1 MNFLRFLLLE
11 DSLLDAELAQA
22 VLTEGG
28 INCELIRVE
37 TGADFVAAVETEAF
51 DLILADYALP
61 SFDGISALEIAR
73 NRCSEVPFIFV
84 SAVLGEELA
93 IEALK
98 NGATDYV
105 LKQRL
110 GRLVPS
116 VQRAL
121 REAKERRE
129 RKQVEESLQKSEARY
144 RRIVDTSY
152 EGIWMID
159 SQTQTEYVN
168 QRLSQMLGYAAE
180 EMLGRSIFDFMD
192 QADDMAV
199 EEKLEWLKGEGRDLK
214 EGRLRC
220 KDGSY
225 IWTLISARAI
235 LNEQSEF
242 LGAIAMLTDIT
253 DRKRTESERDRLL
266 QLEQIAR
273 AEAEAANRIKDEFLA
288 VLSHELRSPLNPILG
303 WAKLLQMRKFDEISL
318 QKGLETIERNA
329 KLQAQLIEDLLDVS
343 RILQGKLNLNMIP
356 VDLAST
362 IEAAMETV
370 RLAAEAKT
378 IQIET
383 MLDPSVGKVLGDS
396 ARLQQVFWNLLSN
409 AVKFTGTG
417 GKVNV
422 RLECIDAQ
430 AQITVSDTGKGI
442 HPDFLPHVFDYFCQ
456 GDSTTTRKFGGL
468 GLGLAIA
475 RHLIEMHGGTIW
487 VESLGE
493 DQGASFTVRFPLLK
507 DSATVKDD
515 TNTDSSTAVFTSSP
529 LMGIQVLI
537 VDDNADTRDFFSFVL
552 EQFGAIVIAVASGYE
567 ALQALTQSKPD
578 ILLSDIGMP
587 EMNGYMLMEQVR
599 TQEAAVGRKQIPAI
613 ALTAYAGEINQ
624 QKALKAGFQ
633 QHIVKPV
640 APEELLVAISN
651 LVRCAEKS
659 ELIDTPRDKSTGIL
673 ESKT

>member
-1 MNFLRFLLLE
+1 MNVLRFLLLE

-22 VLTEGG
+22 ILTEGG
-28 INCELIRVE
+28 IDCELIRVE
-37 TGADFVAAVETEAF
+37 TGADFLAALETEVF

-73 NRCSEVPFIFV
+73 NRTPEVPFIFV
-84 SAVLGEELA
+84 SAALGEELA

-129 RKQVEESLQKSEARY
+129 RQQAEESLQKSEAKY

-159 SQTQTEYVN
+159 SEARTEFVN
-168 QRLSQMLGYAAE
+168 QRISQMLGYSAE

-192 QADDMAV
+192 RADDMAAA
-199 EEKLEWLKGEGRDLK
+199 EAKLEWFKGEESDLK

-220 KDGSY
+220 QDGSY
-225 IWTLISARAI
+225 IWTLISATAI
-235 LNEQSEF
+235 LNEQGEC

-266 QLEQIAR
+266 QLEQTAR

-303 WAKLLQMRKFDEISL
+303 WAKLLQSRKFDEASL
-318 QKGLETIERNA
+318 NKALKTIERNA

-343 RILQGKLNLNMIP
+343 RILQGKLSLNTIP
-356 VDLAST
+356 VDLVST

-370 RLAAEAKT
+370 HLAAEAKT
-378 IQIET
+378 IEIET
-383 MLDPSVGKVLGDS
+383 MLDPNVGKVLGDA

-409 AVKFTGTG
+409 AIKFTETE
-417 GKVNV
+417 GKINV
-422 RLECIDAQ
+422 RLQHIDAQ
-430 AQITVSDTGKGI
+430 AQITFSDTGKGI
-442 HPDFLPHVFDYFCQ
+442 DPDFLPHVFDYFRQ
-456 GDSTTTRKFGGL
+456 SDSTTTRRFGGL

-487 VESLGE
+487 AESPGE
-493 DQGASFTVRFPLLK
+493 EQGAIFTVRLPLIK
-507 DSATVKDD
+507 DGATIEDD
-515 TNTDSSTAVFTSSP
+515 TNTDSSTAAFPSSP
-529 LMGIQVLI
+529 LMGLQVLV
-537 VDDNADTRDFFSFVL
+537 VDDNDDTRDFFSFVL
-552 EQFGAIVIAVASGYE
+552 EQFGAIVTAVASGDE

-587 EMNGYMLMEQVR
+587 EMNGYMLMQKVR
-599 TQEAAVGRKQIPAI
+599 TLEAKIGGKQMPAI

-624 QKALKAGFQ
+624 QYALRAGFQ

-640 APEELLVAISN
+640 APEELLMVISN
-651 LVRCAEKS
+651 LVQ
-659 ELIDTPRDKSTGIL
+659 ST
-673 ESKT
+673 

>member
-1 MNFLRFLLLE
+1 MMNVLRFLLLE

-22 VLTEGG
+22 MLTEGG

-37 TGADFVAAVETEAF
+37 TGADFLAALESETF
-51 DLILADYALP
+51 DLILSDYALP

-73 NRCSEVPFIFV
+73 NRTPEVPFIFV
-84 SAVLGEELA
+84 SAALGEELA

-129 RKQVEESLQKSEARY
+129 RQRAEESLQKSEAKY

-159 SQTQTEYVN
+159 SQSRTEFVN
-168 QRLSQMLGYAAE
+168 QRLSEMLGYGAQ

-192 QADDMAV
+192 QGDGIVAQK
-199 EEKLEWLKGEGRDLK
+199 KLQWLKREGSDLK

-235 LNEQSEF
+235 LNEHSEF

-253 DRKRTESERDRLL
+253 DRKRTEEERDRLL
-266 QLEQIAR
+266 QLEQVAR

-303 WAKLLQMRKFDEISL
+303 WAKLLQSRKFDEVAL
-318 QKGLETIERNA
+318 QKALKTIERNA

-343 RILQGKLNLNMIP
+343 RILQGKLNLNMMP
-356 VDLAST
+356 VNLAST
-362 IEAAMETV
+362 IEAAMDTV
-370 RLAAEAKT
+370 HLAAEAKT
-378 IQIET
+378 IQIQT
-383 MLDPSVGKVLGDS
+383 MLDRMGKVLGDS

-409 AVKFTGTG
+409 AVKFTPPE

-442 HPDFLPHVFDYFCQ
+442 HPDFLPHVFDYFRQ

-475 RHLIEMHGGTIW
+475 RHLVEMHGGT
-487 VESLGE
+487 VSAESLGE
-493 DQGASFTVRFPLLK
+493 DKGAIFTVKLPLIK
-507 DSATVKDD
+507 DGTTIKDD
-515 TNTDSSTAVFTSSP
+515 INGDSSTEVPVSSP

-552 EQFGAIVIAVASGYE
+552 EQFGAIVTPVASGDE
-567 ALQALTQSKPD
+567 ALQVLTKSKPD

-587 EMNGYMLMEQVR
+587 EMNGYMLMQEVR
-599 TQEAAVGRKQIPAI
+599 TLEAEVGAKQIPAI

-624 QKALKAGFQ
+624 QQALTAGFQ

-640 APEELLVAISN
+640 APEELLMAISN
-651 LVRCAEKS
+651 LVQ
-659 ELIDTPRDKSTGIL
+659 ST
-673 ESKT
+673 

>member
-1 MNFLRFLLLE
+1 MNILRFLLLE
-11 DSLLDAELAQA
+11 DSLLDAELAEA
-22 VLTEGG
+22 MLTEGG
-28 INCELIRVE
+28 INCELVRVE
-37 TGADFVAAVETEAF
+37 TGADFLAALEAETF

-73 NRCSEVPFIFV
+73 NRTPQIPFIFV
-84 SAVLGEELA
+84 SAALGEELA

-121 REAKERRE
+121 REAKERRK
-129 RKQVEESLQKSEARY
+129 RQQAEELLQKSEAKY

-159 SQTQTEYVN
+159 SQLRTEYVN
-168 QRLSQMLGYAAE
+168 QRLSQMLGYPPE
-180 EMLGRSIFDFMD
+180 EILGRSMFDFID
-192 QADDMAV
+192 QADDIAAQ
-199 EEKLEWLKGEGRDLK
+199 EKLEWLKQEGSDIK
-214 EGRLRC
+214 EARLRC

-235 LNEQSEF
+235 LNEQNEF
-242 LGAIAMLTDIT
+242 LGAIAMLTDIS

-266 QLEQIAR
+266 QLEKLAR

-303 WAKLLQMRKFDEISL
+303 WAKLLQSRKFDETALKKAL
-318 QKGLETIERNA
+318 QTIERNA
-329 KLQAQLIEDLLDVS
+329 KLQAELIEDLLDFS

-356 VDLAST
+356 VNLVST
-362 IEAAMETV
+362 IEAAMDTV
-370 RLAAEAKT
+370 HLAAEAKT

-383 MLDPSVGKVLGDS
+383 MLDLKGKVLGDS

-409 AVKFTGTG
+409 AIKFTEIG
-417 GKVNV
+417 GKINV

-442 HPDFLPHVFDYFCQ
+442 HPDFLPHVFDYFRQ
-456 GDSTTTRKFGGL
+456 GDGTTTRKFGGL

-475 RHLIEMHGGTIW
+475 RHLVEMHGGTVW
-487 VESLGE
+487 AESLGE
-493 DQGASFTVRFPLLK
+493 DKGAIFTVKLPLLK
-507 DSATVKDD
+507 DSAKIKDD
-515 TNTDSSTAVFTSSP
+515 TNPDSSTAVPVSSP

-552 EQFGAIVIAVASGYE
+552 EQFGAIVTTVASGHE
-567 ALQALTQSKPD
+567 ALQVLSQSKPD

-587 EMNGYMLMEQVR
+587 EMNGYMLIQKVR
-599 TQEAAVGRKQIPAI
+599 TLEAEIGGKQIPAI

-624 QKALKAGFQ
+624 QQALKAGFQ
-633 QHIVKPV
+633 QYVLKPV
-640 APEELLVAISN
+640 APEELLMVISN
-651 LVRCAEKS
+651 LVQ
-659 ELIDTPRDKSTGIL
+659 ST
-673 ESKT
+673 

>member
-1 MNFLRFLLLE
+1 MGVLRFLLLE

-22 VLTEGG
+22 TLTEGG
-28 INCELIRVE
+28 IDCELVRVE
-37 TGADFVAAVETEAF
+37 TSADFLAALETKAF

-73 NRCSEVPFIFV
+73 NHCPDVPFIFV
-84 SAVLGEELA
+84 SAALGEELA

-121 REAKERRE
+121 REAQERCE
-129 RKQVEESLQKSEARY
+129 RQRAEDSLQKSEARY

-159 SQTQTEYVN
+159 SQARTEFVN
-168 QRLSQMLGYAAE
+168 QRIFEMLGYTAE
-180 EMLGRSIFDFMD
+180 EMFGRAIFDFMD
-192 QADDMAV
+192 QTDGVIAQQ
-199 EEKLEWLKGEGRDLK
+199 KLEWLKQEGNDLK

-235 LNEQSEF
+235 WSEQGEF

-266 QLEQIAR
+266 QLERTAR

-303 WAKLLQMRKFDEISL
+303 WSKLLQSRKFDETAL
-318 QKGLETIERNA
+318 NKALETIERNA

-343 RILQGKLNLNMIP
+343 RILQGKINLNMTA

-378 IQIET
+378 IQIQT
-383 MLDPSVGKVLGDS
+383 MLDPSVGQVLGDC
-396 ARLQQVFWNLLSN
+396 ARLQQVLWNLLSN
-409 AVKFTGTG
+409 AVKFTPSG
-417 GKVNV
+417 GQVNV
-422 RLECIDAQ
+422 LLECVDAQ
-430 AQITVSDTGKGI
+430 AQITVSDNGKGI
-442 HPDFLPHVFDYFCQ
+442 SPDFLPHVFEYFYQ

-468 GLGLAIA
+468 GLGLALV
-475 RHLIEMHGGTIW
+475 RHLVEMHGGTVW
-487 VESLGE
+487 AQSPGE
-493 DQGASFTVRFPLLK
+493 EQGSIFTVQLPLLK
-507 DSATVKDD
+507 DSAIIKDE
-515 TNTDSSTAVFTSSP
+515 TNTVLTETTASAP
-529 LMGIQVLI
+529 LTGIQILL

-552 EQFGAIVIAVASGYE
+552 EEFGALVTAVASADE
-567 ALQALTQSKPD
+567 ALQALAQSKPD

-587 EMNGYMLMEQVR
+587 EMNGYMLIKEVR
-599 TQEAAVGRKQIPAI
+599 ALEAKEGRQQIPAI
-613 ALTAYAGEINQ
+613 ALTAYASEIDQ
-624 QKALKAGFQ
+624 QETLAAGFQ
-633 QHIVKPV
+633 QHIAKPV
-640 APEELLVAISN
+640 APEELLTAISN
-651 LVRCAEKS
+651 LVKY
-659 ELIDTPRDKSTGIL
+659 TQ
-673 ESKT
+673 

>member
-1 MNFLRFLLLE
+1 MNVLRFLLLE

-37 TGADFVAAVETEAF
+37 TGADFLAALETEAF

-121 REAKERRE
+121 REAKERLE
-129 RKQVEESLQKSEARY
+129 RKQIEESLQKSEARY

-180 EMLGRSIFDFMD
+180 EMLGRSIFDFID

-199 EEKLEWLKGEGRDLK
+199 GDKLEWLKGEGRDLK

-303 WAKLLQMRKFDEISL
+303 WAKLLQMRKFDEILL

-356 VDLAST
+356 VDLVST

-370 RLAAEAKT
+370 HLAAEAKT

-383 MLDPSVGKVLGDS
+383 MLDPTVGKVLGDS

-422 RLECIDAQ
+422 RLECIDTQ

-475 RHLIEMHGGTIW
+475 RHLIEMHGGTVW

-515 TNTDSSTAVFTSSP
+515 TNTDSSTAVFNSSP

-552 EQFGAIVIAVASGYE
+552 EQFGAIVTAVASGYE
-567 ALQALTQSKPD
+567 ALQALAQSKPD

-651 LVRCAEKS
+651 LVRCADKS
-659 ELIDTPRDKSTGIL
+659 ELSNL
-673 ESKT
+673 QF

>member
-1 MNFLRFLLLE
+1 MNVLRFLLLE
-11 DSLLDAELAQA
+11 DSVLDAELAQA
-22 VLTEGG
+22 ILTEGG

-37 TGADFVAAVETEAF
+37 TDADFVAALETETF

-61 SFDGISALEIAR
+61 SFNGILALEIAR
-73 NRCSEVPFIFV
+73 NRTPEVPFIFV

-121 REAKERRE
+121 REAKERRK
-129 RKQVEESLQKSEARY
+129 RQQAEESLQKSEAKY

-159 SQTQTEYVN
+159 SETRTEFVN
-168 QRLSQMLGYAAE
+168 QRISQMLGYPAE
-180 EMLGRSIFDFMD
+180 EILGRSIFDFMD
-192 QADDMAV
+192 LADDIADK
-199 EEKLEWLKGEGRDLK
+199 EKLEWFKGEESDLK

-220 KDGSY
+220 QDGSY
-225 IWTLISARAI
+225 IWTLISTRAI
-235 LNEQSEF
+235 LNEQGEC

-253 DRKRTESERDRLL
+253 DRKRTEEERDRLL
-266 QLEQIAR
+266 QLEQRAR

-303 WAKLLQMRKFDEISL
+303 WAKLLQSRKFDEAAL
-318 QKGLETIERNA
+318 NKALKTIERNA

-343 RILQGKLNLNMIP
+343 RILQGKLSLNMIP
-356 VDLAST
+356 VDLVST

-370 RLAAEAKT
+370 HLAAEAKT

-383 MLDPSVGKVLGDS
+383 KLDPAVGKVLGDP

-409 AVKFTGTG
+409 AVKFTETE
-417 GKVNV
+417 GKVSV
-422 RLECIDAQ
+422 RLERIEAQ

-442 HPDFLPHVFDYFCQ
+442 HPNFLPHVFDYFRQ

-475 RHLIEMHGGTIW
+475 RHLIEMHGGTVW
-487 VESLGE
+487 AESPGE
-493 DQGASFTVRFPLLK
+493 EKGAIFTIRLPLIK
-507 DSATVKDD
+507 DNAKIKDD
-515 TNTDSSTAVFTSSP
+515 TNTDSSTAAFPSSP
-529 LMGIQVLI
+529 LMGLQVLV
-537 VDDNADTRDFFSFVL
+537 VDDNDDSRDFFSFVL
-552 EQFGAIVIAVASGYE
+552 EQFGAIVTAVASGDE

-587 EMNGYMLMEQVR
+587 EMNGYMLIEQVR
-599 TQEAAVGRKQIPAI
+599 TLEAELGGKKIPAI
-613 ALTAYAGEINQ
+613 ALTAYAGELNQ
-624 QKALKAGFQ
+624 QYALKAGFQ

-640 APEELLVAISN
+640 APEELLMAISN
-651 LVRCAEKS
+651 LVQ
-659 ELIDTPRDKSTGIL
+659 ST
-673 ESKT
+673 

>member
-1 MNFLRFLLLE
+1 MNVLRFLLLE
-11 DSLLDAELAQA
+11 DSLLDVELAQA
-22 VLTEGG
+22 ILTEGG

-37 TGADFVAAVETEAF
+37 TGADFLAALETEAF

-73 NRCSEVPFIFV
+73 NRTPEVPFIFV

-121 REAKERRE
+121 REAKERRK
-129 RKQVEESLQKSEARY
+129 RKQAEESLQKSEAKY

-159 SQTQTEYVN
+159 SQTRTEFVN
-168 QRLSQMLGYAAE
+168 QRISQMLGYPVE
-180 EMLGRSIFDFMD
+180 EIIGRSIFDFMD
-192 QADDMAV
+192 LGDDIADR
-199 EEKLEWLKGEGRDLK
+199 EKLEWFKGEGSDLK

-220 KDGSY
+220 QDGLY
-225 IWTLISARAI
+225 IWTLISAKAI
-235 LNEQSEF
+235 LNEQGEC

-266 QLEQIAR
+266 QLEQTAR
-273 AEAEAANRIKDEFLA
+273 VEAEAANRIKDEFLA

-303 WAKLLQMRKFDEISL
+303 WAKLLQSRKFDQESL
-318 QKGLETIERNA
+318 NKALKTIERNA

-343 RILQGKLNLNMIP
+343 RILQGKLSLNTIP
-356 VDLAST
+356 VDLVST

-370 RLAAEAKT
+370 HLAAEAKT
-378 IQIET
+378 IQIEM
-383 MLDPSVGKVLGDS
+383 MLDPSVGKVLGDP

-409 AVKFTGTG
+409 AIKFTETE
-417 GKVNV
+417 GKVSV
-422 RLECIDAQ
+422 QLECINAQ
-430 AQITVSDTGKGI
+430 AQITISDTGKGI
-442 HPDFLPHVFDYFCQ
+442 DPNFLPHVFDYFRQ
-456 GDSTTTRKFGGL
+456 GDSTTTRRFGGL

-475 RHLIEMHGGTIW
+475 RHLIEMHGGTVW
-487 VESLGE
+487 AESPGE
-493 DQGASFTVRFPLLK
+493 EQGAIFTVRLPLIK
-507 DSATVKDD
+507 DNATIKDD
-515 TNTDSSTAVFTSSP
+515 TNTDSSTAVFPSSP
-529 LMGIQVLI
+529 LMGLQVLV
-537 VDDNADTRDFFSFVL
+537 VDDNDDTRDFFSFVL
-552 EQFGAIVIAVASGYE
+552 EQFGAIVTAVASGYE
-567 ALQALTQSKPD
+567 ALQALTESKPD

-587 EMNGYMLMEQVR
+587 EMNGYMLMQQVR
-599 TQEAAVGRKQIPAI
+599 TLEAKIGGKKMPAI

-624 QKALKAGFQ
+624 QYALRAGFQ

-640 APEELLVAISN
+640 APEELLIAISN
-651 LVRCAEKS
+651 LVQ
-659 ELIDTPRDKSTGIL
+659 ST
-673 ESKT
+673 

>member
-1 MNFLRFLLLE
+1 MNVLRFLLLE
-11 DSLLDAELAQA
+11 DSPLDAELAQMI
-22 VLTEGG
+22 LTEAG
-28 INCELIRVE
+28 INCQLIRVE
-37 TGADFVAAVETEAF
+37 TGADFLAALETEVF

-73 NRCSEVPFIFV
+73 NRCPEVPFIFV

-98 NGATDYV
+98 KGATDYV

-121 REAKERRE
+121 REAKERRK
-129 RKQVEESLQKSEARY
+129 RKQAEESLQKSEAKY

-159 SQTQTEYVN
+159 SEARTEYVN
-168 QRLSQMLGYAAE
+168 QRLSQMLGYTAE
-180 EMLGRSIFDFMD
+180 EMLGCSIFDFMD
-192 QADDMAV
+192 RADGIAA
-199 EEKLEWLKGEGRDLK
+199 EEKLEWLKREGSDLK

-235 LNEQSEF
+235 FGEQNEF

-303 WAKLLQMRKFDEISL
+303 WAKLLQSRKFDEAAL
-318 QKGLETIERNA
+318 KKALKTIERNA

-343 RILQGKLNLNMIP
+343 RILQGKLSLNTIP
-356 VDLAST
+356 IDLVST
-362 IEAAMETV
+362 LEAAMETV
-370 RLAAEAKT
+370 HLAAEAKT
-378 IQIET
+378 IEIET
-383 MLDPSVGKVLGDS
+383 MLDPNVGKVLGDP

-409 AVKFTGTG
+409 AIKFTETK

-422 RLECIDAQ
+422 RLQRIDAQ

-442 HPDFLPHVFDYFCQ
+442 DPDFLPHVFDYFRQ
-456 GDSTTTRKFGGL
+456 GDSTTTRRFGGL

-475 RHLIEMHGGTIW
+475 RHLIEMHGGT
-487 VESLGE
+487 VGAQSPGE
-493 DQGASFTVRFPLLK
+493 GKGAIFTVRLPLIK
-507 DSATVKDD
+507 DSTTIKDD
-515 TNTDSSTAVFTSSP
+515 TKTDSSTAAFASSP
-529 LMGIQVLI
+529 LMGLQVLV
-537 VDDNADTRDFFSFVL
+537 VDDNDDTRDFFSFVL
-552 EQFGAIVIAVASGYE
+552 EQFGAIVTAVASGYE
-567 ALQALTQSKPD
+567 ALQVLTQSKPD

-587 EMNGYMLMEQVR
+587 EMNGYMLMQQVR
-599 TQEAAVGRKQIPAI
+599 TLEAKIGGKQMPAI

-624 QKALKAGFQ
+624 QYALRAGFQ

-640 APEELLVAISN
+640 APEELLIAISN
-651 LVRCAEKS
+651 LVQ
-659 ELIDTPRDKSTGIL
+659 ST
-673 ESKT
+673 

>member
-1 MNFLRFLLLE
+1 MMNVLRFLLLE

-22 VLTEGG
+22 MLTEGG

-37 TGADFVAAVETEAF
+37 TGADFLAALESETF
-51 DLILADYALP
+51 DLILSDYALP

-73 NRCSEVPFIFV
+73 NRTPEVPFIFV
-84 SAVLGEELA
+84 SAALGEELA

-129 RKQVEESLQKSEARY
+129 RQRAEESLQKSEAKY

-159 SQTQTEYVN
+159 SQSRTEFVN
-168 QRLSQMLGYAAE
+168 QRLSEMLGYGAQ

-192 QADDMAV
+192 QGDGIVAQK
-199 EEKLEWLKGEGRDLK
+199 KLQWLKREGSDLK

-235 LNEQSEF
+235 LNEHSEF

-253 DRKRTESERDRLL
+253 DRKRTEEERDRLL
-266 QLEQIAR
+266 QLEQVAR

-303 WAKLLQMRKFDEISL
+303 WAKLLQTRKFDEVAL
-318 QKGLETIERNA
+318 QKALETIERNA

-343 RILQGKLNLNMIP
+343 RILQGKLNLNMMP
-356 VDLAST
+356 VNLAST
-362 IEAAMETV
+362 IEAAMDTV
-370 RLAAEAKT
+370 HLAAEAKT
-378 IQIET
+378 IQIQT
-383 MLDPSVGKVLGDS
+383 MLDPMGKVLGDS

-409 AVKFTGTG
+409 AVKFTPLE

-442 HPDFLPHVFDYFCQ
+442 HPDFLPHVFDYFRQ

-475 RHLIEMHGGTIW
+475 RHLVEMHGGT
-487 VESLGE
+487 VSAESLGE
-493 DQGASFTVRFPLLK
+493 DKGAIFTVKLPLIK
-507 DSATVKDD
+507 DGTTIKDD
-515 TNTDSSTAVFTSSP
+515 INGDSSTEVPVSSP

-552 EQFGAIVIAVASGYE
+552 EQFGAIVTPVASGDE
-567 ALQALTQSKPD
+567 ALQVLTKSKPD

-587 EMNGYMLMEQVR
+587 EMNGYMLMQEVR
-599 TQEAAVGRKQIPAI
+599 TLEAEVGAKQIPAI

-624 QKALKAGFQ
+624 QQALTAGFQ

-640 APEELLVAISN
+640 APEELLMAISN
-651 LVRCAEKS
+651 LVQ
-659 ELIDTPRDKSTGIL
+659 ST
-673 ESKT
+673 

>member
-1 MNFLRFLLLE
+1 MNLLRFLLLE
-11 DSLLDAELAQA
+11 DSLLDAELAEA
-22 VLTEGG
+22 MLTEGE

-37 TGADFVAAVETEAF
+37 TGADFLAALEAETF

-73 NRCSEVPFIFV
+73 NRCPQVPFIFV
-84 SAVLGEELA
+84 SAALGEELA

-121 REAKERRE
+121 REAKERRK
-129 RKQVEESLQKSEARY
+129 RQQAEESLQKSEAKY

-159 SQTQTEYVN
+159 SQSRTEFVN
-168 QRLSQMLGYAAE
+168 QRFCEMLGYPAE
-180 EMLGRSIFDFMD
+180 EMLGRSMFNFIDRVDGVAD
-192 QADDMAV
+192 Q
-199 EEKLEWLKGEGRDLK
+199 EKLEWHKQEGSDLK
-214 EGRLRC
+214 EARLRC

-235 LNEQSEF
+235 LNEQNDF

-266 QLEQIAR
+266 LLEQRAR

-288 VLSHELRSPLNPILG
+288 VLSHELRSPLNPIIG
-303 WAKLLQMRKFDEISL
+303 WAKLLQSRKFDEISL
-318 QKGLETIERNA
+318 KKALQTIERNA
-329 KLQAQLIEDLLDVS
+329 KLQAELIEDLLDVS

-356 VDLAST
+356 VNLAST

-370 RLAAEAKT
+370 HLAAEAKT

-383 MLDPSVGKVLGDS
+383 MLDPKGKVLGDS
-396 ARLQQVFWNLLSN
+396 ARLQQVLWNLLSN
-409 AVKFTGTG
+409 AVKFTATG

-430 AQITVSDTGKGI
+430 VQISVSDTGKGI
-442 HPDFLPHVFDYFCQ
+442 HSDFLPHVFDYFRQ
-456 GDSTTTRKFGGL
+456 GDGTTTRKFGGL

-475 RHLIEMHGGTIW
+475 RHLVEMHGGTICA
-487 VESLGE
+487 ESLGE
-493 DQGASFTVRFPLLK
+493 DKGAIFTVRLPLLK
-507 DSATVKDD
+507 EAATIKDD
-515 TNTDSSTAVFTSSP
+515 TNDDSSTAIFAASP
-529 LMGIQVLI
+529 LMGLQVLI

-552 EQFGAIVIAVASGYE
+552 EQFGAIVTAVASGDE

-587 EMNGYMLMEQVR
+587 EMNGYMLIKQVR
-599 TQEAAVGRKQIPAI
+599 TLEAEIGEKQIPAI

-624 QKALKAGFQ
+624 QQALKAGFQ
-633 QHIVKPV
+633 HYIVKPV
-640 APEELLVAISN
+640 APEELLTAISN
-651 LVRCAEKS
+651 LVQ
-659 ELIDTPRDKSTGIL
+659 ST
-673 ESKT
+673 

>member
-1 MNFLRFLLLE
+1 MMNVLRFLLLE
-11 DSLLDAELAQA
+11 DSLLDAELVQA
-22 VLTEGG
+22 ILTEGE

-37 TGADFVAAVETEAF
+37 TGADFLTALETEDF

-61 SFDGISALEIAR
+61 SFDGISALQIAR
-73 NRCSEVPFIFV
+73 NQCPEVPFIFV
-84 SAVLGEELA
+84 SAALGEELA

-129 RKQVEESLQKSEARY
+129 RQQAEELLQKSEARY

-159 SQTQTEYVN
+159 SQSRTEFVN
-168 QRLSQMLGYAAE
+168 QRLSEMLGYPAQ
-180 EMLGRSIFDFMD
+180 EMLGRSMFDFIV
-192 QADDMAV
+192 QADGIVA
-199 EEKLEWLKGEGRDLK
+199 EEILKWLKREGSDLK
-214 EGRLRC
+214 EGQLRC

-235 LNEQSEF
+235 FSEENEF
-242 LGAIAMLTDIT
+242 LGAIAMLTDIS
-253 DRKRTESERDRLL
+253 DRKRTESERDRLF
-266 QLEQIAR
+266 QLEQTAR

-303 WAKLLQMRKFDEISL
+303 WAKLLQSRKFDDTAL
-318 QKGLETIERNA
+318 QKALKTIERNA
-329 KLQAQLIEDLLDVS
+329 KLQAELIEDLLDVS
-343 RILQGKLNLNMIP
+343 RILQGKLNLKMIP
-356 VDLAST
+356 VNLAST

-378 IQIET
+378 IQIEM
-383 MLDPSVGKVLGDS
+383 MLDRKGKVLGDS

-409 AVKFTGTG
+409 AVKFTPIG
-417 GKVNV
+417 GHVNV
-422 RLECIDAQ
+422 QLESIDAE

-442 HPDFLPHVFDYFCQ
+442 HSDFLVHVFDYFRQ

-475 RHLIEMHGGTIW
+475 RHLVEMHGGTISA
-487 VESLGE
+487 ESLGE
-493 DQGASFTVRFPLLK
+493 EQGAIFTIRLPLLK
-507 DSATVKDD
+507 DSAIIEDD
-515 TNTDSSTAVFTSSP
+515 PNADSSTAIFTSSP
-529 LMGIQVLI
+529 LMGVQVLV
-537 VDDNADTRDFFSFVL
+537 VDDNTDSRNFFSFVL
-552 EQFGAIVIAVASGYE
+552 EQFGAIVTAVGSADQ

-587 EMNGYMLMEQVR
+587 EMNGYMLMQQVR
-599 TQEAAVGRKQIPAI
+599 NLEAEVGGKQIPAI

-624 QKALKAGFQ
+624 QQAIRAGFQ

-640 APEELLVAISN
+640 APEELLMAISN
-651 LVRCAEKS
+651 LVRCV
-659 ELIDTPRDKSTGIL
+659 
-673 ESKT
+673 

>member
-1 MNFLRFLLLE
+1 MNVLRFLLLE
-11 DSLLDAELAQA
+11 DSVLDAELAQA
-22 VLTEGG
+22 ILTEGG

-37 TGADFVAAVETEAF
+37 TDADFVAALETETF

-61 SFDGISALEIAR
+61 SFNGILALEIAR
-73 NRCSEVPFIFV
+73 NRTPEVPFIFV

-121 REAKERRE
+121 REAKERRK
-129 RKQVEESLQKSEARY
+129 RKQAEESLQKSEAKY

-159 SQTQTEYVN
+159 SQTRTEFVN
-168 QRLSQMLGYAAE
+168 QRISQMLGYPAE
-180 EMLGRSIFDFMD
+180 EILGRSIFDFMD
-192 QADDMAV
+192 LADDIADK
-199 EEKLEWLKGEGRDLK
+199 EKLEWFKGEESDLK

-220 KDGSY
+220 QDGSY
-225 IWTLISARAI
+225 IWTLISARVI
-235 LNEQSEF
+235 LNQQGEC

-253 DRKRTESERDRLL
+253 DRKRTEEERDRLL
-266 QLEQIAR
+266 QLEQRAR

-303 WAKLLQMRKFDEISL
+303 WAKLLQSRKFDEASL
-318 QKGLETIERNA
+318 NKALKTIERNA

-343 RILQGKLNLNMIP
+343 RILQGKLSLNMIP
-356 VDLAST
+356 VDLVST
-362 IEAAMETV
+362 IEGAMETV
-370 RLAAEAKT
+370 HLAAEAKT

-383 MLDPSVGKVLGDS
+383 KLDPTVGKVLGDP

-409 AVKFTGTG
+409 AVKFTETE
-417 GKVNV
+417 GKVSV
-422 RLECIDAQ
+422 RLERIEAQ

-442 HPDFLPHVFDYFCQ
+442 HPNFLPHVFDYFRQ
-456 GDSTTTRKFGGL
+456 GDSTTTRRFGGL

-475 RHLIEMHGGTIW
+475 RHLIEMHGGTVW
-487 VESLGE
+487 AESPGE
-493 DQGASFTVRFPLLK
+493 EKGAIFTVRLPLIK
-507 DSATVKDD
+507 DNATIKND
-515 TNTDSSTAVFTSSP
+515 TNTDSSTAAFPYSP
-529 LMGIQVLI
+529 LMGLQVLV
-537 VDDNADTRDFFSFVL
+537 VDDNDDSRDFFSFVL
-552 EQFGAIVIAVASGYE
+552 EQFGAIVTAVASGHE

-587 EMNGYMLMEQVR
+587 EMNGYMLIEQVR
-599 TQEAAVGRKQIPAI
+599 TLEAELGRKKIPAI
-613 ALTAYAGEINQ
+613 ALTAYAGELNQ
-624 QKALKAGFQ
+624 QYALKAGFQ

-640 APEELLVAISN
+640 APEELLMAISN
-651 LVRCAEKS
+651 LVQ
-659 ELIDTPRDKSTGIL
+659 ST
-673 ESKT
+673 

>member
-1 MNFLRFLLLE
+1 MMNVLRFLLLE
-11 DSLLDAELAQA
+11 DSPLDAELAQA
-22 VLTEGG
+22 ILTEGG
-28 INCELIRVE
+28 IYCELIRVE
-37 TGADFVAAVETEAF
+37 TGADFLTALETEGF

-61 SFDGISALEIAR
+61 SFDGISALKIAR
-73 NRCSEVPFIFV
+73 NHTPEVPFIFV
-84 SAVLGEELA
+84 SAALGEELA

-121 REAKERRE
+121 REAKERQE
-129 RKQVEESLQKSEARY
+129 RQQAEKLLQKSEAKY

-159 SQTQTEYVN
+159 SQSRTEFVN
-168 QRLSQMLGYAAE
+168 QRFCEMLGYAAE
-180 EMLGRSIFDFMD
+180 EMLGRSMFDFIA
-192 QADDMAV
+192 QADGIA
-199 EEKLEWLKGEGRDLK
+199 EETLKWLKGEGSDLK
-214 EGRLRC
+214 EGQLRC

-225 IWTLISARAI
+225 IWTLISAKTI
-235 LNEQSEF
+235 FSEENEF
-242 LGAIAMLTDIT
+242 LGAIAMLTDIS
-253 DRKRTESERDRLL
+253 DRKRTESERDRLF
-266 QLEQIAR
+266 QLEQTAR

-303 WAKLLQMRKFDEISL
+303 WAKLLQSRKFDDTAL
-318 QKGLETIERNA
+318 QKALETIERNA

-343 RILQGKLNLNMIP
+343 RILQGKLNLKMIP
-356 VDLAST
+356 VNLPST

-378 IQIET
+378 IQIEM
-383 MLDPSVGKVLGDS
+383 MLDRKGKVLGDS

-409 AVKFTGTG
+409 AVKFTPIG
-417 GKVNV
+417 GHVNV
-422 RLECIDAQ
+422 QLECIDAQ

-442 HPDFLPHVFDYFCQ
+442 HPDFLVHVFDYFRQ

-475 RHLIEMHGGTIW
+475 RHLVEMHGGTISA
-487 VESLGE
+487 ESLGE
-493 DQGASFTVRFPLLK
+493 EQGAIFTIKLPLLK
-507 DSATVKDD
+507 DSAIIEDD
-515 TNTDSSTAVFTSSP
+515 PNADSLTATFASSP
-529 LMGIQVLI
+529 LMGLQVLV
-537 VDDNADTRDFFSFVL
+537 VDDNTDSRNFFSFVL
-552 EQFGAIVIAVASGYE
+552 EQFGAIVTAVGSADQ

-587 EMNGYMLMEQVR
+587 EMNGYMLMQQVR
-599 TQEAAVGRKQIPAI
+599 DLEAEVGGKQIPAI

-624 QKALKAGFQ
+624 QQALRAGFQ

-640 APEELLVAISN
+640 APEELLMAISN
-651 LVRCAEKS
+651 LVRCV
-659 ELIDTPRDKSTGIL
+659 
-673 ESKT
+673 

>member
-1 MNFLRFLLLE
+1 MNVLRFLLLE
-11 DSLLDAELAQA
+11 DSLLDAELTLM
-22 VLTEGG
+22 VLTQGG
-28 INCELIRVE
+28 IDCELIRVE
-37 TGADFVAAVETEAF
+37 TGADFLAALETEAF
-51 DLILADYALP
+51 DLVLADYALP

-73 NRCSEVPFIFV
+73 NRFPEVPFIFV
-84 SAVLGEELA
+84 SAALGEELA

-129 RKQVEESLQKSEARY
+129 LKQAEELLQKSEAKY

-159 SQTQTEYVN
+159 SESRTEFVN
-168 QRLSQMLGYAAE
+168 QRIFEMLGYPPE
-180 EMLGRSIFDFMD
+180 EMLGCSIFDFI
-192 QADDMAV
+192 
-199 EEKLEWLKGEGRDLK
+199 EEINGITSEEILAWLKREGSDLK

-220 KDGSY
+220 KDGSD

-235 LNEQSEF
+235 LNEQNEF
-242 LGAIAMLTDIT
+242 LGAIAMLTDIS

-266 QLEQIAR
+266 QLEQVAR

-303 WAKLLQMRKFDEISL
+303 WAKLLQSRKFDETAL
-318 QKGLETIERNA
+318 QKALETIERNA
-329 KLQAQLIEDLLDVS
+329 KLQAELIDDLLDVS
-343 RILQGKLNLNMIP
+343 RILQGKLNLKMASVN
-356 VDLAST
+356 LAST
-362 IEAAMETV
+362 IEAAMDTV
-370 RLAAEAKT
+370 RLAAEAKS
-378 IQIET
+378 IHLEM
-383 MLDPSVGKVLGDS
+383 MLDRQGKVLGDS
-396 ARLQQVFWNLLSN
+396 VRLQQVFWNLLSN
-409 AVKFTGTG
+409 AVKFTPIE
-417 GKVNV
+417 GKVSV
-422 RLECIDAQ
+422 RLECIEAQ
-430 AQITVSDTGKGI
+430 VQITVTDTGKGI
-442 HPDFLPHVFDYFCQ
+442 HPDFLNHVFEYFRQ

-475 RHLIEMHGGTIW
+475 RHLVEMHGGTIGA
-487 VESLGE
+487 ESLGE
-493 DQGASFTVRFPLLK
+493 HEGAIFTVKLPLLK
-507 DSATVKDD
+507 DSATSNNDPK
-515 TNTDSSTAVFTSSP
+515 TNPATAVSADSP
-529 LMGIQVLI
+529 LMGVQVLI

-552 EQFGAIVIAVASGYE
+552 EDLGAIVTTVASGDE

-599 TQEAAVGRKQIPAI
+599 NLEKQLGGKNIPAI
-613 ALTAYAGEINQ
+613 ALTAYAGEMNQ
-624 QKALKAGFQ
+624 QQAIRAGFQ

-640 APEELLVAISN
+640 SPEDLLTAISN
-651 LVRCAEKS
+651 LVMLKS
-659 ELIDTPRDKSTGIL
+659 
-673 ESKT
+673 

>member
-1 MNFLRFLLLE
+1 MSVLRFLLLE
-11 DSLLDAELAQA
+11 DSLLDAELVQA
-22 VLTEGG
+22 MLTEGG
-28 INCELIRVE
+28 IDCELVRVE
-37 TGADFVAAVETEAF
+37 TSADFLAALETKAF

-61 SFDGISALEIAR
+61 SFDGISALQIAR
-73 NRCSEVPFIFV
+73 NRCPDVPFIFV
-84 SAVLGEELA
+84 SAALGEELA

-121 REAKERRE
+121 REAQERRE
-129 RKQVEESLQKSEARY
+129 RQRAEDSLQKSEARY

-159 SQTQTEYVN
+159 SQARTEFVN
-168 QRLSQMLGYAAE
+168 QRISEMLGYTAE
-180 EMLGRSIFDFMD
+180 EMFGRAIFDFMD
-192 QADDMAV
+192 QTDGIVAQQ
-199 EEKLEWLKGEGRDLK
+199 KLEWLKQEGNDLK

-225 IWTLISARAI
+225 IWALISARAI
-235 LNEQSEF
+235 SSEQGEF

-266 QLEQIAR
+266 QLERTAR

-303 WAKLLQMRKFDEISL
+303 WSKLLQSRKFDETAL
-318 QKGLETIERNA
+318 KKALETIERNA

-343 RILQGKLNLNMIP
+343 RILQGKINLNMTA

-378 IQIET
+378 IQIQT
-383 MLDPSVGKVLGDS
+383 MLDPSVGQVLGDC
-396 ARLQQVFWNLLSN
+396 ARLQQVLWNLLSN
-409 AVKFTGTG
+409 AVKFTPSG
-417 GKVNV
+417 GQVNV
-422 RLECIDAQ
+422 LLECVDAQ
-430 AQITVSDTGKGI
+430 AQITVSDNGKGI
-442 HPDFLPHVFDYFCQ
+442 SPDFLPHVFEYFYQ

-468 GLGLAIA
+468 GLGLALV
-475 RHLIEMHGGTIW
+475 RHLVEMHGGTVW
-487 VESLGE
+487 AQSPGE
-493 DQGASFTVRFPLLK
+493 EQGSIFIVQLPLLK
-507 DSATVKDD
+507 DSAIIKDK
-515 TNTDSSTAVFTSSP
+515 TNTVLTTATASSP
-529 LMGIQVLI
+529 LTGIQILL

-552 EQFGAIVIAVASGYE
+552 EEFGALVTAVESADE
-567 ALQALTQSKPD
+567 ALQTLAQSKPD

-587 EMNGYMLMEQVR
+587 EMNGYMLIKEVRAMEIK
-599 TQEAAVGRKQIPAI
+599 EGRQQIPAI
-613 ALTAYAGEINQ
+613 ALTAYASEIDQ
-624 QKALKAGFQ
+624 QDTLAAGFQ
-633 QHIVKPV
+633 QHIAKPV
-640 APEELLVAISN
+640 APEELLTAISN
-651 LVRCAEKS
+651 LVKC
-659 ELIDTPRDKSTGIL
+659 I
-673 ESKT
+673 

>member
-1 MNFLRFLLLE
+1 MNVLRFLLLE
-11 DSLLDAELAQA
+11 DSLLDTELIQM
-22 VLTEGG
+22 VLTQGE
-28 INCELIRVE
+28 IDCELIRVE
-37 TGADFVAAVETEAF
+37 TGADFLAALETEAF

-73 NRCSEVPFIFV
+73 NRSLEVPFIFV
-84 SAVLGEELA
+84 SAALGEELA

-129 RKQVEESLQKSEARY
+129 LKQAEELLQKSEAKY

-159 SQTQTEYVN
+159 SESRTEFVN
-168 QRLSQMLGYAAE
+168 QRIFEMLGYPAE
-180 EMLGRSIFDFMD
+180 EMLGHSIFDFI
-192 QADDMAV
+192 
-199 EEKLEWLKGEGRDLK
+199 EEVNGITTEEILTWLKREGSDLK

-235 LNEQSEF
+235 LNEQNEF
-242 LGAIAMLTDIT
+242 LGAIAMLTDIS

-266 QLEQIAR
+266 QLEQVAR
-273 AEAEAANRIKDEFLA
+273 TEAETANRIKDEFLA

-303 WAKLLQMRKFDEISL
+303 WAKLLQSRKFDETAL
-318 QKGLETIERNA
+318 QKALATIERNA
-329 KLQAQLIEDLLDVS
+329 KLQAELIDDLLDVS
-343 RILQGKLNLNMIP
+343 RILQGKLNLKMASVN
-356 VDLAST
+356 LAST
-362 IEAAMETV
+362 IEAAMDTV
-370 RLAAEAKT
+370 RLAAEAKS
-378 IQIET
+378 IHLEM
-383 MLDPSVGKVLGDS
+383 MLDPQGKVLGDS
-396 ARLQQVFWNLLSN
+396 VRLQQVFWNILSN
-409 AVKFTGTG
+409 AVKFTPVG

-422 RLECIDAQ
+422 QLECIDTQ
-430 AQITVSDTGKGI
+430 VQVTVTDTGKGI
-442 HPDFLPHVFDYFCQ
+442 HPDFLNHLFDYFRQ

-475 RHLIEMHGGTIW
+475 RHLVEMHGGMIEA
-487 VESLGE
+487 ESLGE
-493 DQGASFTVRFPLLK
+493 DKGAIFTVKLPLLK
-507 DSATVKDD
+507 DSAKINDD
-515 TNTDSSTAVFTSSP
+515 TKVKGTTTISAASP
-529 LMGIQVLI
+529 LVGLQVLI
-537 VDDNADTRDFFSFVL
+537 VDDNADTREFFSFVL
-552 EQFGAIVIAVASGYE
+552 EESGAIVTTVASGDE
-567 ALQALTQSKPD
+567 ALQALVQSKPD

-599 TQEAAVGRKQIPAI
+599 TLEAQLGGKKIPAI

-624 QKALKAGFQ
+624 QQAIRAGFQ

-640 APEELLVAISN
+640 SPEELLMAISN
-651 LVRCAEKS
+651 LVRCV
-659 ELIDTPRDKSTGIL
+659 
-673 ESKT
+673 

>member
-1 MNFLRFLLLE
+1 MNVLRFLLLE
-11 DSLLDAELAQA
+11 DSVLDAELAQA
-22 VLTEGG
+22 ILTEGG
-28 INCELIRVE
+28 IDCELIRVE
-37 TGADFVAAVETEAF
+37 TDADFVAALEAETF

-73 NRCSEVPFIFV
+73 NHCPEVPFIFV
-84 SAVLGEELA
+84 SAALGEELA

-121 REAKERRE
+121 REAKERRQ
-129 RKQVEESLQKSEARY
+129 RKQAEESLQKSEAKY

-159 SQTQTEYVN
+159 SEARTEFVN
-168 QRLSQMLGYAAE
+168 QRISQMLGYPAE
-180 EMLGRSIFDFMD
+180 EIIGRSIFDFMD
-192 QADDMAV
+192 RADDIAD
-199 EEKLEWLKGEGRDLK
+199 EEKLEWFKGEGSDLK
-214 EGRLRC
+214 ERRLRC
-220 KDGSY
+220 QDGSY
-225 IWTLISARAI
+225 IWTLISATAI
-235 LNEQSEF
+235 LNEQSEC

-266 QLEQIAR
+266 QLEQRAR

-303 WAKLLQMRKFDEISL
+303 WAKLLQSRKFDEPSL
-318 QKGLETIERNA
+318 QKALKTIERNA

-343 RILQGKLNLNMIP
+343 RILQGKLSLNMIP
-356 VDLAST
+356 VDLVST

-370 RLAAEAKT
+370 HLAAEAKT
-378 IQIET
+378 IAIEM
-383 MLDPSVGKVLGDS
+383 MLNPSVGKVLGDS

-409 AVKFTGTG
+409 AVKFTETE

-442 HPDFLPHVFDYFCQ
+442 HPDFLPYMFDYFRQ
-456 GDSTTTRKFGGL
+456 GDSTTTRRFGGL

-475 RHLIEMHGGTIW
+475 RHLIEMHGGTVW
-487 VESLGE
+487 AESPGE
-493 DQGASFTVRFPLLK
+493 EQGAIFTVRLPLIK
-507 DSATVKDD
+507 DSATIRDD
-515 TNTDSSTAVFTSSP
+515 TNTDSSTAVFASSP
-529 LMGIQVLI
+529 LIGLQVLV

-552 EQFGAIVIAVASGYE
+552 EQFGAIVTAVASGDE
-567 ALQALTQSKPD
+567 ALLALTQSKPD

-587 EMNGYMLMEQVR
+587 EMNGYMLMQQVR
-599 TQEAAVGRKQIPAI
+599 TQEAKVGAKKMPAI

-624 QKALKAGFQ
+624 QQAIRAGFQ

-640 APEELLVAISN
+640 APEELLIAISN
-651 LVRCAEKS
+651 LVRCA
-659 ELIDTPRDKSTGIL
+659 
-673 ESKT
+673 

>member
-1 MNFLRFLLLE
+1 MNVLRFLLLE
-11 DSLLDAELAQA
+11 DSVLDAELAQA
-22 VLTEGG
+22 ILTEGG
-28 INCELIRVE
+28 INYELIRVE
-37 TGADFVAAVETEAF
+37 TDADFVAALETETF

-61 SFDGISALEIAR
+61 SFNGILALEIAR
-73 NRCSEVPFIFV
+73 NRTPEVPFIFV

-121 REAKERRE
+121 REAKERRK
-129 RKQVEESLQKSEARY
+129 RKQAEESLQKSEAKY

-159 SQTQTEYVN
+159 SQTRTEFVN
-168 QRLSQMLGYAAE
+168 QRISQMLGYPAE
-180 EMLGRSIFDFMD
+180 EILGRSIFDFMD
-192 QADDMAV
+192 LADDIADK
-199 EEKLEWLKGEGRDLK
+199 EKLEWFKGEESDLK

-220 KDGSY
+220 QDGSY

-235 LNEQSEF
+235 LNQQGEC

-253 DRKRTESERDRLL
+253 DRKRTEEERDRLL
-266 QLEQIAR
+266 QLEQKAR

-303 WAKLLQMRKFDEISL
+303 WAKLLQSRKFDEASL
-318 QKGLETIERNA
+318 NKALKTIERNA

-343 RILQGKLNLNMIP
+343 RILQGKLSLNMIP
-356 VDLAST
+356 VDLVST

-370 RLAAEAKT
+370 HLAAEAKT

-383 MLDPSVGKVLGDS
+383 MLDPTVGKVLGDP

-409 AVKFTGTG
+409 AVKFTETE
-417 GKVNV
+417 GKVSV
-422 RLECIDAQ
+422 RLERIEAQ

-442 HPDFLPHVFDYFCQ
+442 HPNFLPYVFDYFRQ

-475 RHLIEMHGGTIW
+475 RHLIEMHGGTVW
-487 VESLGE
+487 AESPGE
-493 DQGASFTVRFPLLK
+493 EKGAIFTVRLPLIK
-507 DSATVKDD
+507 DNATIKND
-515 TNTDSSTAVFTSSP
+515 TNTDSSTAAFPYSS
-529 LMGIQVLI
+529 LMGLQVLV
-537 VDDNADTRDFFSFVL
+537 VDDNDDSRNFFSFVL
-552 EQFGAIVIAVASGYE
+552 EQFGAIVTAVASGYE

-587 EMNGYMLMEQVR
+587 EMNGYMLMQQVR
-599 TQEAAVGRKQIPAI
+599 TLEAELGKKKIPAI

-624 QKALKAGFQ
+624 QYALKAGFQ

-640 APEELLVAISN
+640 APEELLMAISN
-651 LVRCAEKS
+651 LVQ
-659 ELIDTPRDKSTGIL
+659 ST
-673 ESKT
+673 

>member
-1 MNFLRFLLLE
+1 MNVLRFLLLE
-11 DSLLDAELAQA
+11 DSVLDAELAQA
-22 VLTEGG
+22 ILTEGG

-37 TGADFVAAVETEAF
+37 TDTDFVAALETETF

-61 SFDGISALEIAR
+61 SFNGILALEIAR
-73 NRCSEVPFIFV
+73 NRTPEVPFIFV

-121 REAKERRE
+121 REAKERRK
-129 RKQVEESLQKSEARY
+129 RKQAEESLQKSEAKY

-159 SQTQTEYVN
+159 SQTRTDFVN
-168 QRLSQMLGYAAE
+168 QRISQMLGYPAE
-180 EMLGRSIFDFMD
+180 EILGRSIFDFMD
-192 QADDMAV
+192 LVDGIADK
-199 EEKLEWLKGEGRDLK
+199 EKLEWFKGEESDLK

-220 KDGSY
+220 QDGSY

-235 LNEQSEF
+235 LNEQGEC

-266 QLEQIAR
+266 QLEQKAR

-303 WAKLLQMRKFDEISL
+303 WAKLLQSRKFDEASL
-318 QKGLETIERNA
+318 NKALKTIERNA

-343 RILQGKLNLNMIP
+343 RILQGKLSLNMIP
-356 VDLAST
+356 VDLVST

-370 RLAAEAKT
+370 HLAAEAKS
-378 IQIET
+378 IHIEM
-383 MLDPSVGKVLGDS
+383 MLDPQGKVLGDS
-396 ARLQQVFWNLLSN
+396 VRLQQVIWNLLSN
-409 AVKFTGTG
+409 AVKFTPIG

-422 RLECIDAQ
+422 RLERIEAQ

-442 HPDFLPHVFDYFCQ
+442 HPNFLPHVFDYFRQ

-475 RHLIEMHGGTIW
+475 RHLIEMHGGTVW
-487 VESLGE
+487 AESPGE
-493 DQGASFTVRFPLLK
+493 EQGAIFTIRLPLIK
-507 DSATVKDD
+507 DNATIKDD
-515 TNTDSSTAVFTSSP
+515 TNTDSSTAAFPYSP
-529 LMGIQVLI
+529 LIGLQVLV
-537 VDDNADTRDFFSFVL
+537 VDDNDDSRNFFSFVL
-552 EQFGAIVIAVASGYE
+552 EQVGAIVTAVASGYE
-567 ALQALTQSKPD
+567 ALQVLTQSKPD

-587 EMNGYMLMEQVR
+587 EMNGYMLMQQVR
-599 TQEAAVGRKQIPAI
+599 TLEAELGRKKMPAI
-613 ALTAYAGEINQ
+613 ALTAYAGELNQ
-624 QKALKAGFQ
+624 QYALRAGFQ

-640 APEELLVAISN
+640 APEELLIAISN
-651 LVRCAEKS
+651 LVQ
-659 ELIDTPRDKSTGIL
+659 ST
-673 ESKT
+673 

>member
-1 MNFLRFLLLE
+1 MNLLRFLLLE
-11 DSLLDAELAQA
+11 DSLLDAELAEA
-22 VLTEGG
+22 MLTQGG

-37 TGADFVAAVETEAF
+37 TGADFLAALEAETF

-73 NRCSEVPFIFV
+73 NLSPEVPFIFV
-84 SAVLGEELA
+84 SAALGEELA

-116 VQRAL
+116 VLRAL

-129 RKQVEESLQKSEARY
+129 LQQAEESLQKSEAKY

-159 SQTQTEYVN
+159 SQLRTEFVN
-168 QRLSQMLGYAAE
+168 QRIFEMLGYPAE
-180 EMLGRSIFDFMD
+180 DMLGRSMFDFIEQVD
-192 QADDMAV
+192 GVTA
-199 EEKLEWLKGEGRDLK
+199 EEILTWLKQEGSELK

-235 LNEQSEF
+235 WNEQNEF
-242 LGAIAMLTDIT
+242 VGAIAMLTDIS

-266 QLEQIAR
+266 QLEQLAR
-273 AEAEAANRIKDEFLA
+273 AESEAANRIKDEFLA

-303 WAKLLQMRKFDEISL
+303 WAKLLQSRKFDQMAL
-318 QKGLETIERNA
+318 QKALETIERNA
-329 KLQAQLIEDLLDVS
+329 KLQAQLIDDLLDVS
-343 RILQGKLNLNMIP
+343 RILQGKLNLKMASVN
-356 VDLAST
+356 LAST

-370 RLAAEAKT
+370 HLAAEAKS
-378 IQIET
+378 IHIEM
-383 MLDPSVGKVLGDS
+383 MLDRQGKVLGDS
-396 ARLQQVFWNLLSN
+396 VRLQQVFWNLLSN
-409 AVKFTGTG
+409 AVKFTPIG

-442 HPDFLPHVFDYFCQ
+442 HPDFLDHVFDYFRQ

-475 RHLIEMHGGTIW
+475 RHLVEMHGGTIW
-487 VESLGE
+487 AESLGE
-493 DQGASFTVRFPLLK
+493 EEGAIFTVKLPLLK
-507 DSATVKDD
+507 DSVTINNDQKA
-515 TNTDSSTAVFTSSP
+515 NPATAVATASP
-529 LMGIQVLI
+529 LMGLQVLI

-552 EQFGAIVIAVASGYE
+552 KDFGAIVTTVASGDE
-567 ALQALTQSKPD
+567 ALQALAQSKPD

-587 EMNGYMLMEQVR
+587 EMNGYMLMQQVR
-599 TQEAAVGRKQIPAI
+599 TLEAEVGAKKIPAI

-624 QKALKAGFQ
+624 QQAIRAGFQ

-640 APEELLVAISN
+640 SPEELLMAISN
-651 LVRCAEKS
+651 LVRCA
-659 ELIDTPRDKSTGIL
+659 
-673 ESKT
+673 

>member
-1 MNFLRFLLLE
+1 MNVLRFLLLE
-11 DSLLDAELAQA
+11 DSLLDTELAQMI
-22 VLTEGG
+22 LTEGG

-37 TGADFVAAVETEAF
+37 TGADFLAALETETF

-73 NRCSEVPFIFV
+73 NHYPEVPFIFV

-121 REAKERRE
+121 REAKERRK
-129 RKQVEESLQKSEARY
+129 RKQAEESLQKSEAKY
-144 RRIVDTSY
+144 RQIVDTSY

-159 SQTQTEYVN
+159 SKTRTEFVN
-168 QRLSQMLGYAAE
+168 QRISQMLGYPAAE
-180 EMLGRSIFDFMD
+180 ILGRSIFDFMV
-192 QADDMAV
+192 ADEIADEA
-199 EEKLEWLKGEGRDLK
+199 KLEWFKGEGSDLK

-220 KDGSY
+220 QDGSY
-225 IWTLISARAI
+225 IWTLISARTI
-235 LNEQSEF
+235 LNEQGEC

-253 DRKRTESERDRLL
+253 DRKRSESERDRLL

-303 WAKLLQMRKFDEISL
+303 WAKLLQSRKFDEA
-318 QKGLETIERNA
+318 GLDKALKTIERNA

-343 RILQGKLNLNMIP
+343 RILQGKLSLNTIP
-356 VDLAST
+356 VDLVST

-370 RLAAEAKT
+370 HLAAEAKT

-383 MLDPSVGKVLGDS
+383 MLDPNVGKVLGDP

-409 AVKFTGTG
+409 AVKFTETK

-422 RLECIDAQ
+422 RLERIDAQ
-430 AQITVSDTGKGI
+430 AQITISDTGKGI
-442 HPDFLPHVFDYFCQ
+442 HPDFLSHVFDYFRQ
-456 GDSTTTRKFGGL
+456 GDSTTTRRFGGL

-475 RHLIEMHGGTIW
+475 RHLIEMHGGTVW
-487 VESLGE
+487 AESPGE
-493 DQGASFTVRFPLLK
+493 EQGAIFTVRLPLIE
-507 DSATVKDD
+507 DSTTSEDD
-515 TNTDSSTAVFTSSP
+515 TNTDSSTAAFSSSP
-529 LMGIQVLI
+529 LMGLQVLV
-537 VDDNADTRDFFSFVL
+537 VDDNDDTRDFFSFVL
-552 EQFGAIVIAVASGYE
+552 EQFGAIVTAVASGDE

-587 EMNGYMLMEQVR
+587 EMNGYMLMQQVR
-599 TQEAAVGRKQIPAI
+599 NLEAKIGAKKMPAI

-624 QKALKAGFQ
+624 QYALKAGFQ

-651 LVRCAEKS
+651 LVQ
-659 ELIDTPRDKSTGIL
+659 ST
-673 ESKT
+673 

>member
-1 MNFLRFLLLE
+1 MMNILRFLLLE
-11 DSLLDAELAQA
+11 DSVLDAELTQA
-22 VLTEGG
+22 ILTEGG
-28 INCELIRVE
+28 IDCQLIRVE
-37 TGADFVAAVETEAF
+37 TGADFLAALETETF

-73 NRCSEVPFIFV
+73 NRTPEIPFIFV
-84 SAVLGEELA
+84 SAALGEELA

-121 REAKERRE
+121 REAQERRE
-129 RKQVEESLQKSEARY
+129 RKQVEKSLQESEAKY

-159 SQTQTEYVN
+159 SEARTEFVN
-168 QRLSQMLGYAAE
+168 QRISQMLGYPAAE
-180 EMLGRSIFDFMD
+180 ILGRSIFDFMD
-192 QADDMAV
+192 RADDDTAD
-199 EEKLEWLKGEGRDLK
+199 EAKLKWFKGEESDLK

-220 KDGSY
+220 QDGSY
-225 IWTLISARAI
+225 IWTLISARTI
-235 LNEQSEF
+235 LNEQGEC

-266 QLEQIAR
+266 QLEQTAR

-303 WAKLLQMRKFDEISL
+303 WARLLQSRKFDEASL
-318 QKGLETIERNA
+318 NKALKTIERNA

-343 RILQGKLNLNMIP
+343 RILQGKLSLNTIP
-356 VDLAST
+356 VDLVST

-370 RLAAEAKT
+370 HLAAEAKT
-378 IQIET
+378 IEIET
-383 MLDPSVGKVLGDS
+383 MIEPNVGKVLGDS

-409 AVKFTGTG
+409 AVKFTEAK
-417 GKVNV
+417 GKVSV
-422 RLECIDAQ
+422 RLQRIDAQ

-442 HPDFLPHVFDYFCQ
+442 HPDFLPYVFDYFRQ
-456 GDSTTTRKFGGL
+456 GDSTTTRRFGGL

-475 RHLIEMHGGTIW
+475 RHLIEMHGGT
-487 VESLGE
+487 VGAKSPGE
-493 DQGASFTVRFPLLK
+493 DKGAIFTVRLPLIK
-507 DSATVKDD
+507 DGATIEDD
-515 TNTDSSTAVFTSSP
+515 TKTDSSTATFTSSP
-529 LMGIQVLI
+529 LMGLQVLV
-537 VDDNADTRDFFSFVL
+537 VDDNDDTRDFFSIVL
-552 EQFGAIVIAVASGYE
+552 QQFGAIVTAVASGYE

-587 EMNGYMLMEQVR
+587 EMNGYMLMQQVR
-599 TQEAAVGRKQIPAI
+599 TLEAKIGGKKMPAI

-624 QKALKAGFQ
+624 QYALRAGFQ

-640 APEELLVAISN
+640 APEELLMAISN
-651 LVRCAEKS
+651 LVQ
-659 ELIDTPRDKSTGIL
+659 ST
-673 ESKT
+673 

>member
-1 MNFLRFLLLE
+1 MMNVLRFLLLE
-11 DSLLDAELAQA
+11 DSLLDAELTQA
-22 VLTEGG
+22 ILTEGG

-37 TGADFVAAVETEAF
+37 TDADFLTALETETF
-51 DLILADYALP
+51 DLILADHALP
-61 SFDGISALEIAR
+61 SFDGISALQIAR
-73 NRCSEVPFIFV
+73 NHTPEVPFIFV
-84 SAVLGEELA
+84 SAALGEELA

-129 RKQVEESLQKSEARY
+129 RQQAEELLQKSEAKY

-159 SQTQTEYVN
+159 SQSRTEFVN
-168 QRLSQMLGYAAE
+168 QRFCEMLGYAAE
-180 EMLGRSIFDFMD
+180 EMLGRSMFDFIA
-192 QADDMAV
+192 QADGIA
-199 EEKLEWLKGEGRDLK
+199 EETLKWLKREESDLK
-214 EGRLRC
+214 EGQLRC

-235 LNEQSEF
+235 FSEQNEF
-242 LGAIAMLTDIT
+242 LGAIAMLTDIS
-253 DRKRTESERDRLL
+253 DRKHTESERDRLF
-266 QLEQIAR
+266 QLEQTAR

-303 WAKLLQMRKFDEISL
+303 WAKLLQSRKFDDIAL
-318 QKGLETIERNA
+318 QKALETIERNA
-329 KLQAQLIEDLLDVS
+329 KLQAELIEDLLDVS
-343 RILQGKLNLNMIP
+343 RILQGKLNLKMIP
-356 VDLAST
+356 VNLAST
-362 IEAAMETV
+362 IQAAMETV

-378 IQIET
+378 IQIEM
-383 MLDPSVGKVLGDS
+383 MLDPKGKVLGDS

-409 AVKFTGTG
+409 AVKFTPIG

-422 RLECIDAQ
+422 QLECIDAQ

-442 HPDFLPHVFDYFCQ
+442 HSDFLLHVFDYFRQ

-475 RHLIEMHGGTIW
+475 RHLVEMHGGTISA
-487 VESLGE
+487 ESLGE
-493 DQGASFTVRFPLLK
+493 EQGAIFTIKLPLLK
-507 DSATVKDD
+507 DSVTIEDD
-515 TNTDSSTAVFTSSP
+515 PNADSSTAIFASSP
-529 LMGIQVLI
+529 LMGVQVLV
-537 VDDNADTRDFFSFVL
+537 VDDNTDSRNFFSFVL
-552 EQFGAIVIAVASGYE
+552 EEFGAIVTAVGSADQ
-567 ALQALTQSKPD
+567 ALQALAQSKPD

-587 EMNGYMLMEQVR
+587 EMNGYMLIQQVR
-599 TQEAAVGRKQIPAI
+599 NLEAEVGGKQIPAI

-624 QKALKAGFQ
+624 QQALKAGFQ

-640 APEELLVAISN
+640 APEELLMAISN
-651 LVRCAEKS
+651 LVRCV
-659 ELIDTPRDKSTGIL
+659 
-673 ESKT
+673 

>member
-1 MNFLRFLLLE
+1 MNVLRFLLLE
-11 DSLLDAELAQA
+11 DSLLDTELAEA
-22 VLTEGG
+22 ILIEGG
-28 INCELIRVE
+28 INCQLIRVE
-37 TGADFVAAVETEAF
+37 TGADFVAALETETF

-73 NRCSEVPFIFV
+73 NRTPEVPFIFV

-121 REAKERRE
+121 QEAKERRK
-129 RKQVEESLQKSEARY
+129 RKQAEESLQKSEAKY

-159 SQTQTEYVN
+159 SEARTEFVN
-168 QRLSQMLGYAAE
+168 QRISQMLGYPAE
-180 EMLGRSIFDFMD
+180 EILGRSIFDFMD
-192 QADDMAV
+192 RVDNA
-199 EEKLEWLKGEGRDLK
+199 EEKLEWFQGEGSDLK
-214 EGRLRC
+214 ERRLRC
-220 KDGSY
+220 EDGSY
-225 IWTLISARAI
+225 IWTLISARVI
-235 LNEQSEF
+235 LNEQSEC

-266 QLEQIAR
+266 QLEQRAR

-303 WAKLLQMRKFDEISL
+303 WAKLLQTRKFDEPSL
-318 QKGLETIERNA
+318 NKALKTIERNA

-343 RILQGKLNLNMIP
+343 RILQGKLSLNMIP
-356 VDLAST
+356 VDLVST

-370 RLAAEAKT
+370 HLAAEAKT
-378 IQIET
+378 IEIET
-383 MLDPSVGKVLGDS
+383 MLNPSVGKVLGDP

-409 AVKFTGTG
+409 AVKFTETE

-430 AQITVSDTGKGI
+430 AQISVSDTGKGI
-442 HPDFLPHVFDYFCQ
+442 HPDFLPYMFDYFRQ
-456 GDSTTTRKFGGL
+456 GDSTTTRRFGGL

-475 RHLIEMHGGTIW
+475 RHLIEMHGGTVW
-487 VESLGE
+487 AESPGE
-493 DQGASFTVRFPLLK
+493 EQGAIFTVRLPLIK
-507 DSATVKDD
+507 DSATIRDD
-515 TNTDSSTAVFTSSP
+515 TNTDSATAPFPPSP
-529 LMGIQVLI
+529 LMGLQVLI
-537 VDDNADTRDFFSFVL
+537 VDDNDDTRDFFSFVL
-552 EQFGAIVIAVASGYE
+552 EQFGAIVTAVASGYE

-587 EMNGYMLMEQVR
+587 EMNGYMLMQQVR
-599 TQEAAVGRKQIPAI
+599 TLEAKIGTKKIPAI

-624 QKALKAGFQ
+624 QYALRAGFQ

-640 APEELLVAISN
+640 APEELLTAISN
-651 LVRCAEKS
+651 LVQ
-659 ELIDTPRDKSTGIL
+659 ST
-673 ESKT
+673 

>member
-1 MNFLRFLLLE
+1 MSVLRFLLLE
-11 DSLLDAELAQA
+11 DSPLDAELTEAM
-22 VLTEGG
+22 LTEGE
-28 INCELIRVE
+28 INCDLIRVE
-37 TGADFVAAVETEAF
+37 TGADFLAALEAETF

-73 NRCSEVPFIFV
+73 NHCPEVPFIFV
-84 SAVLGEELA
+84 SAALGEELA

-121 REAKERRE
+121 REAKERRQ
-129 RKQVEESLQKSEARY
+129 RKRAEESLQKSEARY

-159 SQTQTEYVN
+159 QETQTEYVN
-168 QRLSQMLGYAAE
+168 QRLSQMLGYTAE
-180 EMLGRSIFDFMD
+180 EMLGRSLFDFMV
-192 QADDMAV
+192 QADGIAP
-199 EEKLEWLKGEGRDLK
+199 EAKLEWFKGEGSDLK
-214 EGRLRC
+214 ESQLCC

-225 IWTLISARAI
+225 IWTLISTRAI
-235 LNEQSEF
+235 FGEQNEF

-253 DRKRTESERDRLL
+253 DRKRTESERDRLF
-266 QLEQIAR
+266 QLEQAAR

-303 WAKLLQMRKFDEISL
+303 WAKLLQSRKFDDISL
-318 QKGLETIERNA
+318 KKALETIERNA

-343 RILQGKLNLNMIP
+343 RILQGKLNLKMMP
-356 VDLAST
+356 VNLAST
-362 IEAAMETV
+362 IEAAMDTV

-378 IQIET
+378 IQIQT
-383 MLDPSVGKVLGDS
+383 MLDPMGKVLGDS
-396 ARLQQVFWNLLSN
+396 VRLQQVLWNLLSN
-409 AVKFTGTG
+409 AVKFTSAG
-417 GKVNV
+417 GQVNV

-442 HPDFLPHVFDYFCQ
+442 HPNFLPHVFDYFRQ

-475 RHLIEMHGGTIW
+475 RHLIEMHGGT
-487 VESLGE
+487 VSAESLGE
-493 DQGASFTVRFPLLK
+493 DKGAIFTLKLPLLK
-507 DSATVKDD
+507 DDATIKDD
-515 TNTDSSTAVFTSSP
+515 TNADSSSGVFASSP
-529 LMGIQVLI
+529 LRGLQILL
-537 VDDNADTRDFFSFVL
+537 VDDNTDTRDFFSFVL
-552 EQFGAIVIAVASGYE
+552 EQFGAIVTAVTSGEE
-567 ALQALTQSKPD
+567 ALQVLIESKPD

-587 EMNGYMLMEQVR
+587 EMNGYMLIQEVR
-599 TQEAAVGRKQIPAI
+599 TLEAQIGRKQIPAI

-624 QKALKAGFQ
+624 QQALKAGFQ

-640 APEELLVAISN
+640 APEELLMAISN
-651 LVRCAEKS
+651 LV
-659 ELIDTPRDKSTGIL
+659 
-673 ESKT
+673 ESA

>member
-1 MNFLRFLLLE
+1 MSVLRFLLLE
-11 DSLLDAELAQA
+11 DSLLDAELTQA
-22 VLTEGG
+22 MLAEGG
-28 INCELIRVE
+28 IDCELVRVE
-37 TGADFVAAVETEAF
+37 SGAEFLTAISTEAF

-73 NRCSEVPFIFV
+73 NQCPEIPFIFV

-121 REAKERRE
+121 REAKERRD
-129 RKQVEESLQKSEARY
+129 RQLVEESLQKSEARY

-152 EGIWMID
+152 EGIWTID
-159 SQTQTEYVN
+159 SQGRTEFVN
-168 QRLSQMLGYAAE
+168 QRMSQMLGYAAE
-180 EMLGRSIFDFMD
+180 EMLGRFIFDFID
-192 QADDMAV
+192 VVDGIDTA
-199 EEKLEWLKGEGRDLK
+199 EKLQWFKKQDSDLK
-214 EGRLRC
+214 EGRWRC

-235 LNEQSEF
+235 FNEQHEF

-253 DRKRTESERDRLL
+253 DRKRTEEERDRLL
-266 QLEQIAR
+266 QREKLAR

-303 WAKLLQMRKFDEISL
+303 WAKLLQSRKFNETAL
-318 QKGLETIERNA
+318 KKALETIERNA

-343 RILQGKLNLNMIP
+343 RILQGKLNLNMAS

-378 IQIET
+378 IHIET
-383 MLDPSVGKVLGDS
+383 MLDSRVGKVLGDS
-396 ARLQQVFWNLLSN
+396 ARLQQIVWNLLSN
-409 AVKFTGTG
+409 AVKFTATG
-417 GKVNV
+417 GQVNV
-422 RLECIDAQ
+422 QLECIDAD

-442 HPDFLPHVFDYFCQ
+442 KSDFLPHVFDYFCQ
-456 GDSTTTRKFGGL
+456 GDNTTTRKFGGL

-475 RHLIEMHGGTIW
+475 RHLVEMHGGTIW
-487 VESLGE
+487 VQSPGE
-493 DQGASFTVRFPLLK
+493 NQGATFTVRLPLIK
-507 DSATVKDD
+507 DSALIKDD
-515 TNTDSSTAVFTSSP
+515 TNPNSAIAASGFSP
-529 LMGIQVLI
+529 LMGVEVLI
-537 VDDNADTRDFFSFVL
+537 VDDNADSLDFFRFVL
-552 EQFGAIVIAVASGYE
+552 EEFGATVIAAESAGE
-567 ALQALTQSKPD
+567 ALQTLAQSKPD

-587 EMNGYMLMEQVR
+587 EMNGYMLIEQIR
-599 TQEAAVGRKQIPAI
+599 AFEAQAGREKIPAI
-613 ALTAYAGEINQ
+613 ALTAYAGEIDQ
-624 QKALKAGFQ
+624 QQAFKAGFQ

-640 APEELLVAISN
+640 APEELLIAIS
-651 LVRCAEKS
+651 S
-659 ELIDTPRDKSTGIL
+659 LIKH
-673 ESKT
+673 K

>member
-11 DSLLDAELAQA
+11 DSLLDAELVQ
-22 VLTEGG
+22 VILTEGG

-37 TGADFVAAVETEAF
+37 TGADFLAALEKETF

-73 NRCSEVPFIFV
+73 NRSPEIPFIFV
-84 SAVLGEELA
+84 SAALGEELA

-129 RKQVEESLQKSEARY
+129 RQQAEESLQKSEAKY

-159 SQTQTEYVN
+159 SQSQTEFVN
-168 QRLSQMLGYAAE
+168 QRLCEMLGYPAE
-180 EMLGRSIFDFMD
+180 EILGRSMFDFIEQID
-192 QADDMAV
+192 GVAAQEKV
-199 EEKLEWLKGEGRDLK
+199 EWHKREGSDLK

-225 IWTLISARAI
+225 IWALISAKAI
-235 LNEQSEF
+235 FSEQNEF
-242 LGAIAMLTDIT
+242 LGAIAMLTDIS

-266 QLEQIAR
+266 QLEQRAR
-273 AEAEAANRIKDEFLA
+273 EEAEAANRIKDEFLA

-303 WAKLLQMRKFDEISL
+303 WAKLLQSRKFDDISL
-318 QKGLETIERNA
+318 KKALETIERNA

-356 VDLAST
+356 VNLAST

-383 MLDPSVGKVLGDS
+383 TLDLKGKVLGDS

-409 AVKFTGTG
+409 AVKFTSAG

-422 RLECIDAQ
+422 QLECIDAHV
-430 AQITVSDTGKGI
+430 QITVSDTGKGI
-442 HPDFLPHVFDYFCQ
+442 HPDFLPHVFDYFRQ
-456 GDSTTTRKFGGL
+456 GDGTTTRKFGGL

-475 RHLIEMHGGTIW
+475 RHLVEMHGGTVW
-487 VESLGE
+487 GQSLGE
-493 DQGASFTVRFPLLK
+493 DQGAIFTVRLPLLK
-507 DSATVKDD
+507 ESVTIDD
-515 TNTDSSTAVFTSSP
+515 DPNADSSTAVFASSP
-529 LMGIQVLI
+529 LMGIQILI

-552 EQFGAIVIAVASGYE
+552 EQFGAIVTAVASGDE

-587 EMNGYMLMEQVR
+587 EMNGYMLIKQVR
-599 TQEAAVGRKQIPAI
+599 ALEAEAGGKKIPAI

-624 QKALKAGFQ
+624 QQALQAGFQ

-640 APEELLVAISN
+640 APEELLMAISN
-651 LVRCAEKS
+651 LVTCA
-659 ELIDTPRDKSTGIL
+659 
-673 ESKT
+673 

>member
-1 MNFLRFLLLE
+1 MMNVLRFLLLE
-11 DSLLDAELAQA
+11 DSPLDAELAQA
-22 VLTEGG
+22 ILTEGE
-28 INCELIRVE
+28 INCQLIRVE
-37 TGADFVAAVETEAF
+37 TGADFLTALETEDF

-61 SFDGISALEIAR
+61 SFDGISALQIAR
-73 NRCSEVPFIFV
+73 NQCPEVPFIFV
-84 SAVLGEELA
+84 SAALGEELA

-129 RKQVEESLQKSEARY
+129 RQQAEELLQKSEARY

-159 SQTQTEYVN
+159 SQSRTEFVN
-168 QRLSQMLGYAAE
+168 QRLSEMLGYPAQ
-180 EMLGRSIFDFMD
+180 EMLGRSMFDFMD
-192 QADDMAV
+192 QADGIV
-199 EEKLEWLKGEGRDLK
+199 GEEILKWLKREGSDLK
-214 EGRLRC
+214 EGQLRC

-235 LNEQSEF
+235 FSEENEF
-242 LGAIAMLTDIT
+242 LGAIAMLTDIS
-253 DRKRTESERDRLL
+253 DRKRTESERDRLF
-266 QLEQIAR
+266 QLEQTAR

-303 WAKLLQMRKFDEISL
+303 WAKLLQSRKFDDTAL
-318 QKGLETIERNA
+318 QKALETIERNA
-329 KLQAQLIEDLLDVS
+329 KLQAELIEDLLDVS
-343 RILQGKLNLNMIP
+343 RILQGKLNLKMIP
-356 VDLAST
+356 VNLAST

-378 IQIET
+378 IQIEM
-383 MLDPSVGKVLGDS
+383 MLDRKGKVLGDS

-409 AVKFTGTG
+409 AVKFTPIG
-417 GKVNV
+417 GHVNV
-422 RLECIDAQ
+422 QLECIDAQ

-442 HPDFLPHVFDYFCQ
+442 HPDFLVHVFDYFRQ

-475 RHLIEMHGGTIW
+475 RHLVEMHGGTISA
-487 VESLGE
+487 ESLGE
-493 DQGASFTVRFPLLK
+493 EQGAIFTIRLPLLK
-507 DSATVKDD
+507 DSAIIEDD
-515 TNTDSSTAVFTSSP
+515 PNADSSTAIFTSSP
-529 LMGIQVLI
+529 LMGVQVLV
-537 VDDNADTRDFFSFVL
+537 VDDNTDSRNFFSFVL
-552 EQFGAIVIAVASGYE
+552 EQFGAIVTAVGSADQ

-587 EMNGYMLMEQVR
+587 EMNGYMLMQEVR
-599 TQEAAVGRKQIPAI
+599 TLEAEVGGKQIPAI

-624 QKALKAGFQ
+624 QQALRAGFQ

-640 APEELLVAISN
+640 APEELLMAISN
-651 LVRCAEKS
+651 LVRCV
-659 ELIDTPRDKSTGIL
+659 
-673 ESKT
+673 

>member
-1 MNFLRFLLLE
+1 MMNVLRFLLLE
-11 DSLLDAELAQA
+11 DSPLDAELAEA
-22 VLTEGG
+22 ILTEGG

-37 TGADFVAAVETEAF
+37 TGADFLTALETETF

-61 SFDGISALEIAR
+61 SFDGISALKIAR
-73 NRCSEVPFIFV
+73 NHTPEVPFIFV
-84 SAVLGEELA
+84 SAALGEELA

-121 REAKERRE
+121 QEAKERRE
-129 RKQVEESLQKSEARY
+129 RQQAEESLQKSEARY

-159 SQTQTEYVN
+159 SQSRTEFVN
-168 QRLSQMLGYAAE
+168 QRFSEMLGYPAQ
-180 EMLGRSIFDFMD
+180 EMLGRSMFDFMA
-192 QADDMAV
+192 QADGIVA
-199 EEKLEWLKGEGRDLK
+199 EEILKWLKGEESDLK
-214 EGRLRC
+214 EGQLRC

-225 IWTLISARAI
+225 IWTLISTRAI
-235 LNEQSEF
+235 FGEQNEF
-242 LGAIAMLTDIT
+242 LGAIAMLTDIS

-266 QLEQIAR
+266 QLEQTAR

-303 WAKLLQMRKFDEISL
+303 WAKLLQSRKFDDTAL
-318 QKGLETIERNA
+318 QKALETIERNA
-329 KLQAQLIEDLLDVS
+329 KLQAELIDDLLDVS
-343 RILQGKLNLNMIP
+343 RILQGKLNLKMIP
-356 VDLAST
+356 VNLAST

-383 MLDPSVGKVLGDS
+383 MLDPQGKVLGDS

-409 AVKFTGTG
+409 AVKFTPIG

-422 RLECIDAQ
+422 QLECIDAQ
-430 AQITVSDTGKGI
+430 VQITVSDTGKGI
-442 HPDFLPHVFDYFCQ
+442 HPDFLLYVFDYFRQ

-475 RHLIEMHGGTIW
+475 RHLIEMHGGTIS

-493 DQGASFTVRFPLLK
+493 EQGAIFTVRLPLLK
-507 DSATVKDD
+507 DSATIDD
-515 TNTDSSTAVFTSSP
+515 DPNADSSTAVFASSP
-529 LMGIQVLI
+529 LMGLQVLI
-537 VDDNADTRDFFSFVL
+537 VDDNTDSRNFFSFVL
-552 EQFGAIVIAVASGYE
+552 EQFGALVTAVGSADE
-567 ALQALTQSKPD
+567 ALQALIQSKPD

-587 EMNGYMLMEQVR
+587 EMNGYMLMQEVR
-599 TQEAAVGRKQIPAI
+599 ALEAKVGGKQIPAI

-624 QKALKAGFQ
+624 QQALRAGFQ

-640 APEELLVAISN
+640 APEELLMAISN
-651 LVRCAEKS
+651 LVRCV
-659 ELIDTPRDKSTGIL
+659 
-673 ESKT
+673 

>member
-1 MNFLRFLLLE
+1 MMNVLRFLLLE
-11 DSLLDAELAQA
+11 DSPLDAELAQA
-22 VLTEGG
+22 ILTEGG
-28 INCELIRVE
+28 INCKLIRVE
-37 TGADFVAAVETEAF
+37 TGADFLTALETETF

-61 SFDGISALEIAR
+61 SFDGISALQIAR
-73 NRCSEVPFIFV
+73 NHTPEVPFIFV
-84 SAVLGEELA
+84 SAALGEELA

-121 REAKERRE
+121 RSTKERRE
-129 RKQVEESLQKSEARY
+129 RQQAEKLLQKSEAKY

-159 SQTQTEYVN
+159 SQSRTEFVN
-168 QRLSQMLGYAAE
+168 QRFCEMLGYAAE
-180 EMLGRSIFDFMD
+180 EMLGRSMFDFIA
-192 QADDMAV
+192 QADGIA
-199 EEKLEWLKGEGRDLK
+199 EETLKWLKREESDLK
-214 EGRLRC
+214 EGQLRC

-235 LNEQSEF
+235 FSEQNEF
-242 LGAIAMLTDIT
+242 LGAIAMLTDIS
-253 DRKRTESERDRLL
+253 DRKRTESERDRLF
-266 QLEQIAR
+266 QLEQTAR

-303 WAKLLQMRKFDEISL
+303 WAKLLQSRKFDETAL
-318 QKGLETIERNA
+318 KKALETIERNA
-329 KLQAQLIEDLLDVS
+329 KLQAELIEDLLDVS
-343 RILQGKLNLNMIP
+343 RILQGKLNLKMIP
-356 VDLAST
+356 VNLPST
-362 IEAAMETV
+362 IQAAMETV

-383 MLDPSVGKVLGDS
+383 MLDPKGKVLGDS

-409 AVKFTGTG
+409 AVKFTPIG

-422 RLECIDAQ
+422 QLECIDAQ

-442 HPDFLPHVFDYFCQ
+442 HSDFLLYVFDYFRQ

-475 RHLIEMHGGTIW
+475 RHLVEMHGGTISA
-487 VESLGE
+487 ESLGE
-493 DQGASFTVRFPLLK
+493 EQGAIFTIKLPLLK
-507 DSATVKDD
+507 DSVAIEDD
-515 TNTDSSTAVFTSSP
+515 PNADSSTTIFASSP
-529 LMGIQVLI
+529 LMGVQVLV
-537 VDDNADTRDFFSFVL
+537 VDDNTDSRNFFSFVL
-552 EQFGAIVIAVASGYE
+552 EEFGAIVTAVGSADQ
-567 ALQALTQSKPD
+567 ALQALAQSKPD

-587 EMNGYMLMEQVR
+587 EMNGYMLMQQVR
-599 TQEAAVGRKQIPAI
+599 NLEAEVGGKQIPAI

-624 QKALKAGFQ
+624 QQALKAGFQ

-640 APEELLVAISN
+640 APEELLMAISN
-651 LVRCAEKS
+651 LVRCV
-659 ELIDTPRDKSTGIL
+659 
-673 ESKT
+673 

>member
-1 MNFLRFLLLE
+1 MNVLRFLLLE
-11 DSLLDAELAQA
+11 DSPLDAELAEA
-22 VLTEGG
+22 ILTEGG

-37 TGADFVAAVETEAF
+37 TGADFLTALETETF

-61 SFDGISALEIAR
+61 SFDGISALKIAR
-73 NRCSEVPFIFV
+73 NHTPEVPFIFV
-84 SAVLGEELA
+84 SAALGEELA

-121 REAKERRE
+121 QEAKERRE
-129 RKQVEESLQKSEARY
+129 RQQAEESLQKSEARY

-159 SQTQTEYVN
+159 SQSRTEFVN
-168 QRLSQMLGYAAE
+168 QRFSEMLGYPAQ
-180 EMLGRSIFDFMD
+180 EMLGRSMFDFMA
-192 QADDMAV
+192 QADGIVA
-199 EEKLEWLKGEGRDLK
+199 EEILKWLKGEESDLK
-214 EGRLRC
+214 EGQLRC

-225 IWTLISARAI
+225 IWTLISTRAI
-235 LNEQSEF
+235 FGEQNEF
-242 LGAIAMLTDIT
+242 LGAIAMLTDIS

-266 QLEQIAR
+266 QLEQTAR

-303 WAKLLQMRKFDEISL
+303 WAKLLQSRKFDDTAL
-318 QKGLETIERNA
+318 QKALETIERNA
-329 KLQAQLIEDLLDVS
+329 KLQAELIDDLLDVS
-343 RILQGKLNLNMIP
+343 RILQGKLNLKMIP
-356 VDLAST
+356 VNLAST

-383 MLDPSVGKVLGDS
+383 MLDPQGKVLGDS

-409 AVKFTGTG
+409 AVKFTPIG

-422 RLECIDAQ
+422 QLECIDAQ
-430 AQITVSDTGKGI
+430 VQITVSDTGKGI
-442 HPDFLPHVFDYFCQ
+442 HPDFLLYVFDYFRQ

-475 RHLIEMHGGTIW
+475 RHLIEMHGGTIS

-493 DQGASFTVRFPLLK
+493 EQGAIFTVRLPLLK
-507 DSATVKDD
+507 DSATIDD
-515 TNTDSSTAVFTSSP
+515 DPNADSSTAVFASSP
-529 LMGIQVLI
+529 LMGLQVLI
-537 VDDNADTRDFFSFVL
+537 VDDNTDSRNFFSFVL
-552 EQFGAIVIAVASGYE
+552 EQFGALVTAVGSADE
-567 ALQALTQSKPD
+567 ALQALIQSKPD

-587 EMNGYMLMEQVR
+587 EMNGYMLMQEVR
-599 TQEAAVGRKQIPAI
+599 ALEAKVGGKQIPAI

-624 QKALKAGFQ
+624 QQALRAGFQ

-640 APEELLVAISN
+640 APEELLMAISN
-651 LVRCAEKS
+651 LVRCV
-659 ELIDTPRDKSTGIL
+659 
-673 ESKT
+673 

>member
-1 MNFLRFLLLE
+1 MNVLRFLLLE

-22 VLTEGG
+22 ILTDGE
-28 INCELIRVE
+28 INCELVRVE
-37 TGADFVAAVETEAF
+37 TGADFLAALEAETF

-73 NRCSEVPFIFV
+73 NRTPEVPFIFV
-84 SAVLGEELA
+84 SAALGEELA

-121 REAKERRE
+121 QEAKERRE
-129 RKQVEESLQKSEARY
+129 RQQAEESLQKSEAKY

-159 SQTQTEYVN
+159 SQSRTEFVN
-168 QRLSQMLGYAAE
+168 QRLCEMLGYTAE
-180 EMLGRSIFDFMD
+180 EMLSRSLFDFMD
-192 QADDMAV
+192 QADGIAAQQ
-199 EEKLEWLKGEGRDLK
+199 KLEWLKQEGSDLK

-235 LNEQSEF
+235 LNEQNEF

-266 QLEQIAR
+266 QLEQLAR

-288 VLSHELRSPLNPILG
+288 VLSHELRSPLNPIIG
-303 WAKLLQMRKFDEISL
+303 WAKLLQSRKFDDISL
-318 QKGLETIERNA
+318 KKALETIERNA

-343 RILQGKLNLNMIP
+343 RILQGKINLNIIP
-356 VDLAST
+356 VNLAST
-362 IEAAMETV
+362 IEAAMDTV

-378 IQIET
+378 IQIEM
-383 MLDPSVGKVLGDS
+383 MLDPTVGKVLGDS
-396 ARLQQVFWNLLSN
+396 DRLQQVLWNLLSN
-409 AVKFTGTG
+409 AVKFTATG
-417 GKVNV
+417 GKINV

-442 HPDFLPHVFDYFCQ
+442 HPDFLPHVFDYFRQ

-475 RHLIEMHGGTIW
+475 RHLIEMHGGT
-487 VESLGE
+487 VLAESIGE
-493 DQGASFTVRFPLLK
+493 DKGAIFTVRLPLLK
-507 DSATVKDD
+507 EGATIKDN
-515 TNTDSSTAVFTSSP
+515 TNPDSSAAVPVSSP
-529 LMGIQVLI
+529 LMGLQVLI

-552 EQFGAIVIAVASGYE
+552 EQFGAIVTTVASGDE
-567 ALQALTQSKPD
+567 ALQALMQSKPD

-587 EMNGYMLMEQVR
+587 EMNGYMLMQQVR
-599 TQEAAVGRKQIPAI
+599 AIEAEIEGKQIPAI

-624 QKALKAGFQ
+624 QQAIKAGFQ
-633 QHIVKPV
+633 DYIVKPV
-640 APEELLVAISN
+640 APEELLMAITN
-651 LVRCAEKS
+651 LVQP
-659 ELIDTPRDKSTGIL
+659 T
-673 ESKT
+673 